1 VCVCVCGRNMLS
13 LHHEHRHAFFAAVSE
28 QPTAAAASGSWP
40 PPAYSH
46 SGQAGWSS
54 GEKAKSHPVQWS
66 PRREARQRPK
76 GSSSVHEHTTPA
88 AHTTHAAPPPPNT
101 QSQYWH
107 QSAAQQ
113 ILFAAGNERRRRHT
127 SCVPDKGAATK
138 GDAGGPVSSSPGPNT
153 QPQSQYR
160 HQSAAQQILFAA
172 GNERR
177 RRHTSCVPDKG
188 AATKGDAGGP
198 VSSSPVPPHPQ
209 TLSGHVCPVP
219 SSVFVWRSFAAIAP
233 PPLPPP
239 PHMPAGVKRVIMPP
253 SAPFTPHRCARLID
267 RGGGGGGGRQE
278 MVIGSTSP
286 RRTTWRTTAAVDAQS
301 LVSVPVGV
309 QLRMQQRRR
318 EHSVS

>member
-1 VCVCVCGRNMLS
+1 LDLRARSELPQYPCYVQAGVSERRQTAADDADGECVCVCVCGRNMLS

-101 QSQYWH
+101 QSQYW
-107 QSAAQQ
+107 
-113 ILFAAGNERRRRHT
+113 
-127 SCVPDKGAATK
+127 
-138 GDAGGPVSSSPGPNT
+138 
-153 QPQSQYR
+153 